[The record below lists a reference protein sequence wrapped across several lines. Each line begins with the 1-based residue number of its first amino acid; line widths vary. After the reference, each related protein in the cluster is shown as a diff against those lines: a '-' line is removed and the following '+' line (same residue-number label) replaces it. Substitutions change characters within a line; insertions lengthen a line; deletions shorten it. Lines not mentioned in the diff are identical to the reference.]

1 MGLFRY
7 LVQGF
12 GWEIGAT
19 AAREGI
25 EAVKNRRDDEDD
37 DEQAALPPTKRELAA
52 VEKEKRK
59 ADADRI
65 KAVERKKAEIEAELA
80 RLKKQK

>member
-1 MGLFRY
+1 MSLFRY

-12 GWEIGAT
+12 GWEIGRT

-25 EAVKNRRDDEDD
+25 DALNKPREDD
-37 DEQAALPPTKRELAA
+37 DEQAALPPTKKELARL
-52 VEKEKRK
+52 EKEKRA
-59 ADADRI
+59 ADAERI
-65 KAVERKKAEIEAELA
+65 KAVERKKAEIEAELQ

>member
-1 MGLFRY
+1 MSLFRY

-12 GWEIGAT
+12 GWEIGRT

-25 EAVKNRRDDEDD
+25 DAVKRHEDDED
-37 DEQAALPPTKRELAA
+37 DEQAALPPTKKELAL
-52 VEKEKRK
+52 VEKEKRQ
-59 ADADRI
+59 ADAERI
-65 KAVERKKAEIEAELA
+65 KTMERKKAEIEAELA

>member
-12 GWEIGAT
+12 GWELGRT

-25 EAVKNRRDDEDD
+25 EAVKEHDDG
-37 DEQAALPPTKRELAA
+37 DEQPAPPTKKELARL
-52 VEKEKRK
+52 EKQKRE
-59 ADADRI
+59 AEAERRR
-65 KAVERKKAEIEAELA
+65 AVERKKAEIEAELA

>member
-7 LVQGF
+7 IVQGF
-12 GWEIGAT
+12 GWEVGAT

-25 EAVKNRRDDEDD
+25 QAVKEHQERAD
-37 DEQAALPPTKRELAA
+37 QAALPPTKRELKRL
-52 VEKEKRK
+52 EKEKRR
-59 ADADRI
+59 ADAERI
-65 KAVERKKAEIEAELA
+65 RIVERKKAEIEAELA